1 MTTHTCE
8 LPFYVHLG
16 DTHRCTCGRWYAVV
30 RFIDHELGES
40 WLGWDTLERRHRGG
54 HRQQAPGA
62 AALRLTRGRGEVSRR
77 SGCAAQRVGS
87 G

>member
-16 DTHRCTCGRWYAVV
+16 DTHRCTCGLWYAVV

-40 WLGWDTLERRHRGG
+40 WLGWDTLD
-54 HRQQAPGA
+54 
-62 AALRLTRGRGEVSRR
+62 SRR
-77 SGCAAQRVGS
+77 RREPV
-87 G
+87 